1 MNLFCSKTKDVMT
14 TLYFRAM
21 VGADERPK
29 IGRSGRLLG
38 IRPGIDIDTIDV
50 PDSWIDP
57 NGYLRL
63 ESERGE
69 SKNLVTVAVRN
80 TKGMSTSI
88 SIESLPTHRKP
99 IAWGGTG
106 RDLIWQIDS
115 SYLDSDL
122 EAVRDSPTHV
132 SIMPRVTMLLTKY
145 ELALANT
152 QKYWQRLENLI

>member
-1 MNLFCSKTKDVMT
+1 MT

-21 VGADERPK
+21 AGVDDRPK

-38 IRPGIDIDTIDV
+38 IRPGIDIDTIEV

-57 NGYLRL
+57 SGYLQL

-80 TKGMSTSI
+80 NQGMSASI
-88 SIESLPTHRKP
+88 SIESLPSHRKP
-99 IAWGGTG
+99 ITWGGTG
-106 RDLIWQIDS
+106 RDPIWQIDS
-115 SYLDSDL
+115 SYIDRDL

-132 SIMPRVTMLLTKY
+132 SIMPRVTMLLAKY

-152 QKYWQRLENLI
+152 QKYWQRV

>member
-1 MNLFCSKTKDVMT
+1 MT

-21 VGADERPK
+21 VRMDDRPK

-38 IRPGIDIDTIDV
+38 IRQGIDIDTIEV
-50 PDSWIDP
+50 PDSWVNSI
-57 NGYLRL
+57 GYLRI
-63 ESERGE
+63 ESDRGE

-80 TKGMSTSI
+80 TKGMSASI
-88 SIESLPTHRKP
+88 SIESLPSHRKP

-115 SYLDSDL
+115 SYLDRDL

-132 SIMPRVTMLLTKY
+132 SIMPRVTMLLAKY

-152 QKYWQRLENLI
+152 QKYWQRVENLI

>member
-1 MNLFCSKTKDVMT
+1 MT

-21 VGADERPK
+21 VGVDDRPK
-29 IGRSGRLLG
+29 IGQSGRLLG
-38 IRPGIDIDTIDV
+38 IRPGIDIDTIEV
-50 PDSWIDP
+50 PDSWVNSI
-57 NGYLRL
+57 GYLRI
-63 ESERGE
+63 ESDRGE

-88 SIESLPTHRKP
+88 SIESLPLHRKP

-106 RDLIWQIDS
+106 RDPIWQIDS
-115 SYLDSDL
+115 SYLDRDL
-122 EAVRDSPTHV
+122 EAVRDSPTHF

-152 QKYWQRLENLI
+152 QKYWQRVEKSI

>member
-1 MNLFCSKTKDVMT
+1 MT

-21 VGADERPK
+21 VGEEDRPK

-38 IRPGIDIDTIDV
+38 IRPGIDIDTIEV
-50 PDSWIDP
+50 PDSWVDP
-57 NGYLRL
+57 MGYLRI

-69 SKNLVTVAVRN
+69 SKNLVIVAVRN
-80 TKGMSTSI
+80 NKGMSASI
-88 SIESLPTHRKP
+88 SIASLPSHRKP

-115 SYLDSDL
+115 SYLDRDL

-132 SIMPRVTMLLTKY
+132 SIMPRVTMLLAKY

-152 QKYWQRLENLI
+152 QKYWQRVEILI

>member
-1 MNLFCSKTKDVMT
+1 MT

-21 VGADERPK
+21 MGENNRPK
-29 IGRSGRLLG
+29 TGRSGRLLG
-38 IRPGIDIDTIDV
+38 IRPGIDIDTIEV

-57 NGYLRL
+57 SGYLRI

-69 SKNLVTVAVRN
+69 SKNLVIVAVRN

-88 SIESLPTHRKP
+88 SIESLPPHRKP

-115 SYLDSDL
+115 GYINRDL

-132 SIMPRVTMLLTKY
+132 SIMPRVTMLLAKY

-152 QKYWQRLENLI
+152 QKYWQRVEDLI

>member
-1 MNLFCSKTKDVMT
+1 MT

-21 VGADERPK
+21 VGVDDRPK

-38 IRPGIDIDTIDV
+38 IRQGIDIDTIEV
-50 PDSWIDP
+50 PDSWVNSI
-57 NGYLRL
+57 GYLRI
-63 ESERGE
+63 ESDRGE

-80 TKGMSTSI
+80 TKGMSASI
-88 SIESLPTHRKP
+88 SIESLPLHRKP

-106 RDLIWQIDS
+106 RDPIWQIDS
-115 SYLDSDL
+115 SYLDSAEPTLRERDL

-132 SIMPRVTMLLTKY
+132 SIMPRATMLLAKY

-152 QKYWQRLENLI
+152 QKYWQRVENLI

>member
-1 MNLFCSKTKDVMT
+1 MT
-14 TLYFRAM
+14 TFYFRAM
-21 VGADERPK
+21 VGEGNQPK
-29 IGRSGRLLG
+29 VGRSARLLG
-38 IRPGIDIDTIDV
+38 IRPGIDIDTIEV
-50 PDSWIDP
+50 PASWVDP
-57 NGYLRL
+57 SGYLRI

-69 SKNLVTVAVRN
+69 SKNLVIVAVRN

-88 SIESLPTHRKP
+88 SIESLPPHRKP

-115 SYLDSDL
+115 GYIEQDL

-132 SIMPRVTMLLTKY
+132 SIMPSVTMLLAKY

-152 QKYWQRLENLI
+152 QKYWQRVEDLI

>member
-1 MNLFCSKTKDVMT
+1 MT

-21 VGADERPK
+21 VGENSRPK

-38 IRPGIDIDTIDV
+38 IRPGIDIDIIEV
-50 PDSWIDP
+50 PDSWVDP
-57 NGYLRL
+57 NGYLRI

-69 SKNLVTVAVRN
+69 SKNLVIVAVRN

-88 SIESLPTHRKP
+88 SIETLPPHRKP

-115 SYLDSDL
+115 GYIDQDL

-132 SIMPRVTMLLTKY
+132 SIMPRVTMLLAKY
-145 ELALANT
+145 ELALANM
-152 QKYWQRLENLI
+152 QKYWQRVEDLI

>member
-1 MNLFCSKTKDVMT
+1 MT

-21 VGADERPK
+21 VGVDDRPK

-38 IRPGIDIDTIDV
+38 IRPGIDIDTIEV

-57 NGYLRL
+57 MGYLQI
-63 ESERGE
+63 ESERSE
-69 SKNLVTVAVRN
+69 SKNLVTLAVRN

-88 SIESLPTHRKP
+88 SIESLPSHRKP

-106 RDLIWQIDS
+106 RDPIWQIDS
-115 SYLDSDL
+115 SYLEPDL

-132 SIMPRVTMLLTKY
+132 SIMPRVTMLLAQY

-152 QKYWQRLENLI
+152 QKYWQRVKI

>member
-1 MNLFCSKTKDVMT
+1 MT

-21 VGADERPK
+21 VEVNERPK

-38 IRPGIDIDTIDV
+38 IRPGIDIDTSEV

-57 NGYLRL
+57 N
-63 ESERGE
+63 ERGE

-80 TKGMSTSI
+80 TKGMSASI
-88 SIESLPTHRKP
+88 SIESLPSHRKP
-99 IAWGGTG
+99 IALGGTG

-115 SYLDSDL
+115 SYIERDL

-145 ELALANT
+145 ELALADM
-152 QKYWQRLENLI
+152 QKYWQRVENLI

>member
-1 MNLFCSKTKDVMT
+1 MT

-21 VGADERPK
+21 VGEDDRPK

-38 IRPGIDIDTIDV
+38 IRPGIDIDTIEV

-80 TKGMSTSI
+80 TKGMSASI
-88 SIESLPTHRKP
+88 SIESLPSHRKP

-115 SYLDSDL
+115 SYIDSAEPTLRERDL

-132 SIMPRVTMLLTKY
+132 SIMPRVTMLLAKY

-152 QKYWQRLENLI
+152 QKYWQRVEN

>member
-1 MNLFCSKTKDVMT
+1 MT

-21 VGADERPK
+21 VGADGLPK

-38 IRPGIDIDTIDV
+38 IRPGIDIDTIEV
-50 PDSWIDP
+50 PDSWVNP
-57 NGYLRL
+57 SGYLRI
-63 ESERGE
+63 ESER
-69 SKNLVTVAVRN
+69 SDSNNLVTVAVRN

-88 SIESLPTHRKP
+88 SIESLPSHRKP

-115 SYLDSDL
+115 SYIDLDL
-122 EAVRDSPTHV
+122 EAIRDSPTHV
-132 SIMPRVTMLLTKY
+132 SIMPRVTMLLAKY

-152 QKYWQRLENLI
+152 QKYWQRVEKTI

>member
-1 MNLFCSKTKDVMT
+1 MT
-14 TLYFRAM
+14 TFYFRAM
-21 VGADERPK
+21 VGEGNQPK
-29 IGRSGRLLG
+29 VGRSARLLG
-38 IRPGIDIDTIDV
+38 IRPGIDIDTIEV
-50 PDSWIDP
+50 PDSWVDP
-57 NGYLRL
+57 SGYLRI

-69 SKNLVTVAVRN
+69 SKNLVIVAVRN

-88 SIESLPTHRKP
+88 SIESLPPHRKP

-115 SYLDSDL
+115 GYIEQDL

-132 SIMPRVTMLLTKY
+132 SIMPSVTMLLAKY

-152 QKYWQRLENLI
+152 QKYWQRVEDLI

>member
-1 MNLFCSKTKDVMT
+1 MT
-14 TLYFRAM
+14 TLYVRAM
-21 VGADERPK
+21 VGENEWPK
-29 IGRSGRLLG
+29 VGRSARLLG
-38 IRPGIDIDTIDV
+38 IRPGIDTIEV
-50 PDSWIDP
+50 PDSWVTSI
-57 NGYLRL
+57 GYLQI

-80 TKGMSTSI
+80 TKGMSASI
-88 SIESLPTHRKP
+88 SIESLPFHRKQ

-106 RDLIWQIDS
+106 RDPIWQIDS
-115 SYLDSDL
+115 SYLDRDL

-152 QKYWQRLENLI
+152 QKYWQRVENLI